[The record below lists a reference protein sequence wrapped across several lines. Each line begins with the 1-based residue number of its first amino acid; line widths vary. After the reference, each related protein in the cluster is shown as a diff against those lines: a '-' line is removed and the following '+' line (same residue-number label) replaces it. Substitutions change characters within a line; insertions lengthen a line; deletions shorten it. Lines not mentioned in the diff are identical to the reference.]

1 MATDNR
7 LPEAQVRSEPPNPQ
21 KYHARFVL
29 NFFGRLPKIMAKD
42 FHIKARF
49 RSCVSSPPSFFLSL
63 FSRLMP
69 PKRNNN
75 PPPLDPVVVRAN
87 FGRDGPEAVDIVSE
101 EAARLVEYRSK
112 AMEAISAG
120 NTVSQKLR
128 LQMTSALGGV
138 LLPFAVLPSSAP
150 FSLLFLTFLLLRN
163 TMLLTSRSFAAM
175 PTSFDWFGRPLPSFL
190 PRRLGP

>member
-1 MATDNR
+1 
-7 LPEAQVRSEPPNPQ
+7 
-21 KYHARFVL
+21 
-29 NFFGRLPKIMAKD
+29 
-42 FHIKARF
+42 
-49 RSCVSSPPSFFLSL
+49 
-63 FSRLMP
+63 MP

-120 NTVSQKLR
+120 NTVSRKLR

-150 FSLLFLTFLLLRN
+150 FLFF
-163 TMLLTSRSFAAM
+163 S
-175 PTSFDWFGRPLPSFL
+175 
-190 PRRLGP
+190 

>member
-1 MATDNR
+1 MVTDNR

-150 FSLLFLTFLLLRN
+150 FLF
-163 TMLLTSRSFAAM
+163 SS
-175 PTSFDWFGRPLPSFL
+175 
-190 PRRLGP
+190 